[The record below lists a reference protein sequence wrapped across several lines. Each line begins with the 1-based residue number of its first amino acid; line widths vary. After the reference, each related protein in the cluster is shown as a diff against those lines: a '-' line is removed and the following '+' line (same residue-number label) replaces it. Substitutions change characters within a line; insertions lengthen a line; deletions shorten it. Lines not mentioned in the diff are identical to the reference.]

1 VTGGRRRW
9 RGRVAVVVALGAVAA
24 LVPRAADAADGAPA
38 ARPGTLRVAVSDGVE
53 LEVHLSG
60 ATRRDGTLPARPTIV
75 ELSPYGQ
82 PGGIPDD
89 GPAYNT
95 LEVHLRGTGGSDGA
109 FDALG
114 PRTQQDVADI
124 LGWACR
130 QPFSNGRLGL
140 WGFSA
145 SAIVVYNALH
155 LRLPCVEG
163 AVLGAGTHEL
173 YRDLLYPGGV
183 PNLGPALVVLAGIGG
198 GSLADAPARLQ
209 RDPATGLETIGGMFD
224 VGTQYLLHPTL
235 DAWWRER
242 GMRGNANDFPILMVT
257 GVFDVESRGPFEVFR
272 ELRSDPR
279 NHLYVVG
286 AHDGVPA
293 GTGGADAER
302 RAWYDHTLRGVAN
315 GVDRHPIVQMWLSDG
330 SREGLLAGDLVR
342 AHGTTWPLPG
352 TTWQT
357 WWLDAA
363 RSGTGRSVN
372 DGSLSRTAP
381 SGPTTQSWLAL
392 PSLPTATDPHSIA
405 TLGVFGTPSPLT
417 DMSLAEPLGLS
428 YTTPVLRSDVVAVGP
443 ASLDLRLS
451 STAPS
456 TDLLVVLSDVAP
468 DGTAHPVATGRL
480 RTSFPGIDRT
490 RSLVLDDGRV
500 VQPYGRYDRQDPAAI
515 GQERRY
521 HVELWPIGNRFRSGH
536 RLRVHLLGTS
546 LLSLPDLPALDTVRV
561 GGAQGAR
568 LYLPVAPA
576 SALGPR

>member
-1 VTGGRRRW
+1 
-9 RGRVAVVVALGAVAA
+9 VAAVVALGAVAA
-24 LVPRAADAADGAPA
+24 LAPRAADAAPA
-38 ARPGTLRVAVSDGVE
+38 ARPGTMRVTVSDGVE

-60 ATRRDGTLPARPTIV
+60 AARPDGTLPPRPTIV
-75 ELSPYGQ
+75 EFSPYGQ
-82 PGGIPDD
+82 PGGVPDE
-89 GPAYNT
+89 GPAYNS

-114 PRTQQDVADI
+114 PRTQQDVVDV

-145 SAIVVYNALH
+145 SAITVYNSLH

-198 GSLADAPARLQ
+198 GSIVDAPARLP
-209 RDPATGLETIGGMFD
+209 RDPASGLETVGGMFD
-224 VGTQYLLHPTL
+224 VGVEYLLHPTL

-242 GMRGNANDFPILMVT
+242 GMRGNANEFPILMVT
-257 GVFDVESRGPFEVFR
+257 GIYDVESRGPFQVFQ

-302 RAWYDHTLRGVAN
+302 QAWYDHALRGVAN
-315 GVDRHPIVQMWLSDG
+315 GVDHHPIVQLWLSDG
-330 SREGLLAGDLVR
+330 SREGLLAGDFVR
-342 AHGTTWPLPG
+342 ANGTSWPLPG
-352 TTWQT
+352 TTWET
-357 WWLDAA
+357 WWLDAT
-363 RSGTGRSVN
+363 RSGTARSVN
-372 DGSLSRTAP
+372 DGTLSRRAP
-381 SGPTTQSWLAL
+381 AASTTQSYLAV

-405 TLGVFGTPSPLT
+405 TLGAFNQPSPLT

-428 YTTPVLRSDVVAVGP
+428 YTTSAFPSDVVAVGP

-456 TDLLVVLSDVAP
+456 TDVLVVLSDVAP
-468 DGTAHPVATGRL
+468 DGSAHPVATGRL
-480 RTSFPGIDRT
+480 RTSFPEIDRT

-500 VQPYGRYDRQDPAAI
+500 VQPYGRYDRPDPAAI

-521 HVELWPIGNRFRSGH
+521 HVELWPIGNRFQAGH
-536 RLRVHLLGTS
+536 RLRVHVLGTS
-546 LLSLPDLPALDTVRV
+546 LLSLPDLPALATVRV
-561 GGAQGAR
+561 GGPAGAR
-568 LYLPVAPA
+568 LYLPVAPRTA
-576 SALGPR
+576 VAPPPPSRLAAEVTGPR